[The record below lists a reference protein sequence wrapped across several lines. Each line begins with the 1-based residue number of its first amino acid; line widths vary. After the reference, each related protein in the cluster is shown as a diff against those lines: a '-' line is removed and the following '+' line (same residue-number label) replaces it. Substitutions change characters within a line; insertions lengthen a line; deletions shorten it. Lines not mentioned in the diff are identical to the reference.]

1 MLFLFV
7 LLATALSS
15 CKSTSAVLPTATTD
29 STSTKLVT
37 TKIHD
42 TIFKTEKDSSYYKAY
57 LECVNGKVVVS
68 QKFKVESHKGNY
80 LEAPKVQ
87 LQDNILKVD
96 CRAEAQALYAKWI
109 DKYTLEHQQITKN
122 IPYAVPLDLSWWQ
135 KTQIWAGRLL
145 LLIVFFVLIG
155 AGLRASKI
163 I

>member
-7 LLATALSS
+7 LLVTALSS

-29 STSTKLVT
+29 STSVKLVT

-68 QKFKVESHKGNY
+68 PKSKVESHSGKY
-80 LEAPKVQ
+80 LKAPKVQ

-96 CRAEAQALYAKWI
+96 CHAEAQALYAKWI
-109 DKYTLEHQQITKN
+109 DKYTSEHKQIIKN
-122 IPYAVPLDLSWWQ
+122 IPYAVPLELSWWQ
-135 KTQIWAGRLL
+135 TTEIWAGRLFL
-145 LLIVFFVLIG
+145 VLILIVLAT